1 MDLSEDEGWR
11 EGPGADR
18 LDDTLRLAGGVE
30 MNQRHLYRLAV
41 GRHRSVEPPLVSGS
55 LSEAKPTLAPQDAS
69 NRPDAPRSAPAVRAR
84 PRAPPQSPGI
94 RRHSP
99 RAEPLSAT
107 AQPDVAHCSG

>member
-55 LSEAKPTLAPQDAS
+55 LSEAKPTQGP
-69 NRPDAPRSAPAVRAR
+69 
-84 PRAPPQSPGI
+84 
-94 RRHSP
+94 
-99 RAEPLSAT
+99 
-107 AQPDVAHCSG
+107 